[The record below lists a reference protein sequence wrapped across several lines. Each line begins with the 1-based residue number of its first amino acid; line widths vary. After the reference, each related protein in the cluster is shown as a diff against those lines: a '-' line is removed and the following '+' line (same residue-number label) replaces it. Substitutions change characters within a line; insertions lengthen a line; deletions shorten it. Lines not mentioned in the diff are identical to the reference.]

1 MTAEQIQTIYDQLY
15 PYSQV
20 DAATKEKHIADIE
33 QTVHPEAP
41 KPVEPAAP
49 VPEEQVPIAIS
60 EPAETPLRCPRCG
73 GELLL
78 RTAKK
83 GNNAGNQFYGCSNF
97 PKCRYIQTP

>member
-1 MTAEQIQTIYDQLY
+1 MTAEQIQAVYDQLY

-20 DAATKEKHIADIE
+20 DAAAKEKHIADIA
-33 QTVHPEAP
+33 QTMRPEAP
-41 KPVEPAAP
+41 KHVESAAP
-49 VPEEQVPIAIS
+49 LPEEQVPVAAS
-60 EPAETPLRCPRCG
+60 EPAEALLRCPRCG
-73 GELLL
+73 NELVL